1 MISIGSDALD
11 ALLGGGIRSGVI
23 TDLYGESGSG
33 KTQVCFAAAVNCSR
47 IGGKVI
53 FVDTSGTFRPERIKE
68 IGGTSELLER
78 IVYLRAFA
86 TNDQVSVIEHI
97 PEIEPQLVIIDNL
110 TSLFSVEYSGPSRH
124 LAVMK
129 HLHDLATSAIASR
142 CAIIITNM
150 VRNVPAETRDSV
162 ERAQQREYL
171 GSSVSIYSHIK
182 VKLEVADAQHSIFRA
197 ALIQPFRDKIAL
209 FRVSSQGISDP

>member
-1 MISIGSDALD
+1 M
-11 ALLGGGIRSGVI
+11 I
-23 TDLYGESGSG
+23 TDVYGESGSG

-47 IGGKVI
+47 RGGKVI

-78 IVYLRAFA
+78 MVYLRAFG
-86 TNDQVSVIEHI
+86 TNDQASVIEHI

-129 HLHDLATSAIASR
+129 HLHDLAISAISSR

-150 VRNVPAETRDSV
+150 VRNVPAETRDSA

-182 VKLEVADAQHSIFRA
+182 VKLEIADAQHSIFRA

-209 FRVSSQGISDP
+209 FRVSSQGISDL